1 MADYLLGLKTGIANA
16 MKSLFDHEVDAS
28 QLVLTETKKEFEG
41 TFTFVVFPYT
51 KALRKKPEDIA
62 AVIGAHIEQSG
73 DGTIAGYNV
82 VKGFLNFVMPEQ
94 FWLDLFKQL
103 RDAKNFN
110 IAPSDGSKVLVEYS
124 SPNTNKP
131 LHLGHIRNILLGWS
145 TCRILESVGHEV
157 FKTKVVNDR
166 GIAICKSMLA
176 WKLDPDAK
184 TPESAGIKGDHLVGD
199 YYVAF
204 ERMFQE
210 EYKPWQRSSEAQA
223 IYDDRKDKS
232 QSADLF
238 FKAFKNKYFNN
249 YSELGKQAREL
260 LIAWEN
266 GDEGVRDLWTTM
278 NGWVYEGWE
287 STYDQ
292 LGVSFDFKNYE
303 SETYL
308 LGKDIID
315 TGLEKEMFFRQE
327 DGSVWVDLEDKGLD
341 KKILLRSDGTS
352 VYMTQDL
359 GTARM
364 RYDEVGAEKMIYVVG
379 DEQNY
384 HFQVLFETLKKLE
397 EPYSDGLFHLSYG
410 MVDLPTGKMKGREG
424 TIVDAD
430 DLIAEVIGEVKA
442 SAVERGELEELS
454 DTERG
459 DIYKKIGMAALKFF
473 LLKVGAKKR
482 MVFDPKES
490 VDMQGQTG
498 PYIQNAYVRIQ
509 SILRRTDADSFKAAG
524 GYTSLDPC
532 EKDLLQTLMTYGESV
547 NKAAIDYEPSF
558 VATYAYELAKKFHR
572 FYHDVRILS
581 AESEEARAFRLLL
594 SRQVAEVLRHSM
606 FLIGIEMPERM

>member
-1 MADYLLGLKTGIANA
+1 MQT
-16 MKSLFDHEVDAS
+16 LFDHSIDVS
-28 QLVLTETKKEFEG
+28 QIVLTETKKEFDG
-41 TFTFVVFPYT
+41 AFTLVVFPFT
-51 KALRKKPEDIA
+51 KALRKKPEDIGEA
-62 AVIGAHIEQSG
+62 IGNHLKNNGSG
-73 DGTIAGYNV
+73 IIQDYNV
-82 VKGFLNFVMPEQ
+82 VKGFLNFVMPDG
-94 FWLDLFKQL
+94 FWFEVFTQL
-103 RDAKNFN
+103 RDADNFN

-145 TCRILESVGHEV
+145 TCRILDSVGHEV
-157 FKTKVVNDR
+157 IKTKIVNDR

-176 WKLDPDAK
+176 WKLDAEAK
-184 TPESAGIKGDHLVGD
+184 TPETAGVKGDHLVGD

-204 ERMFQE
+204 ERLFQE
-210 EYKPWQRSSEAQA
+210 EYKLWQTSTEGLAAYAGRKNEAESEA
-223 IYDDRKDKS
+223 S
-232 QSADLF
+232 F
-238 FKAFKNKYFNN
+238 FKSYKNQYFNKY
-249 YSELGKQAREL
+249 SAL
-260 LIAWEN
+260 
-266 GDEGVRDLWTTM
+266 DEKVRGLWNTM
-278 NGWVYEGWE
+278 NGWVYDGWE
-287 STYDQ
+287 ETYDQ

-308 LGKDIID
+308 LGKDIIEA
-315 TGLEKEMFFRQE
+315 GLSKEVFFRQE

-359 GTARM
+359 GTARK
-364 RYDEVGAEKMIYVVG
+364 RYEEVGAEKMIYVVG

-397 EPYSDGLFHLSYG
+397 EPYSEGLFHLSYG

-430 DLIAEVIGEVKA
+430 ELIAEVIGEVKA
-442 SAVERGELEELS
+442 SAVERGELVDLS
-454 DTERG
+454 EGERG
-459 DIYKKIGMAALKFF
+459 EIYKKIGMAALKFF

-498 PYIQNAYVRIQ
+498 PYIQNAYVRIR
-509 SILRRTDADSFKAAG
+509 SILRKTSADDLKTA
-524 GYTSLDPC
+524 SLYKSL
-532 EKDLLQTLMTYGESV
+532 ESAEIDLLQTLMTYGESV
-547 NKAAIDYEPSF
+547 NKAASDYEPSF

-581 AESEEARAFRLLL
+581 AETEEARAFRLLL
-594 SRQVAEVLRHSM
+594 CQQVSKVLKHSM
-606 FLIGIEMPERM
+606 FLIGIDMPEQM

>member
-1 MADYLLGLKTGIANA
+1 MTDYLHGLKSGIVEA
-16 MKSLFDHEVDAS
+16 MQTLFDHSIDVS
-28 QLVLTETKKEFEG
+28 QIVLTETKKEFDG
-41 TFTFVVFPYT
+41 SFTLVVFPFT

-62 AVIGAHIEQSG
+62 EAIGSHLKSQGSGVIE
-73 DGTIAGYNV
+73 DYNV
-82 VKGFLNFVMPEQ
+82 VKGFLNFVMPDS
-94 FWLDLFKQL
+94 FWFDVFTQL
-103 RDAKNFN
+103 RDAKNYN
-110 IAPSDGSKVLVEYS
+110 ISPSDGSKVLVEYS

-131 LHLGHIRNILLGWS
+131 LHLGHIRNILLGWA
-145 TCRILESVGHEV
+145 TCRILDSVGHEV
-157 FKTKVVNDR
+157 IKTKIVNDR

-176 WKLDPDAK
+176 WKLDAEAK
-184 TPESAGIKGDHLVGD
+184 TPLTSGVKGDHLVGD

-204 ERMFQE
+204 ERLFQE
-210 EYKPWQRSSEAQA
+210 EYKPWQSSAEGQAAYAERKNQDESEA
-223 IYDDRKDKS
+223 S
-232 QSADLF
+232 F
-238 FKAFKNKYFNN
+238 FKAYKNQYFNK
-249 YSELGKQAREL
+249 YSELGKQARDL
-260 LIAWEN
+260 LVAWES
-266 GDEGVRDLWTTM
+266 GDKEVRDLWNTM
-278 NGWVYEGWE
+278 NSWVYDGWE
-287 STYDQ
+287 ETYEQ

-303 SETYL
+303 SQTYL

-315 TGLEKEMFFRQE
+315 AGLKKDVFLRQE

-359 GTARM
+359 GTARK
-364 RYDEVGAEKMIYVVG
+364 RYEEVGAEKMIYVVG

-397 EPYSDGLFHLSYG
+397 EPYSEGLFHLSYG

-430 DLIAEVIGEVKA
+430 ELIAEVIGEVKS
-442 SAVERGELEELS
+442 SAVERGELVDLSEE
-454 DTERG
+454 ER
-459 DIYKKIGMAALKFF
+459 DEIYKKIGMAALKFF

-498 PYIQNAYVRIQ
+498 PYIQNAYVRIR
-509 SILRRTDADSFKAAG
+509 SILRKTNAEDLKAASQ
-524 GYTSLDPC
+524 YKHLESA
-532 EKDLLQTLMTYGESV
+532 EIDLLQTLMTYGESV
-547 NKAAIDYEPSF
+547 NKAASDYEPSF
-558 VATYAYELAKKFHR
+558 VATYAYDLAKKFHR

-594 SRQVAEVLRHSM
+594 CQQVAKVLQHSM
-606 FLIGIEMPERM
+606 FLIGIDMPEQM